1 MPEPTPVE
9 QGGRVPVRPGAMTA
23 VMRAVQPVASGPR
36 WVRFA
41 VVRDGRIEL
50 EGVRGPDQEVIVGP
64 EGQVPLA
71 VSKAGPPLSLLS
83 FRDGAWR
90 LKVREAWTGRT
101 SRGDLAD
108 AEARGGFRE
117 LKLEGEGRAKVV
129 IGDVSVLVQLVDRP
143 PARSKPQLPS
153 SLKRGLMG
161 GTDWTFTSFVA
172 ASFLLHFALVVFVV
186 EADWPVE
193 RQLIPSRHVQW
204 IVVEPPPPD
213 DAPTIADADDPVADD
228 APEVADDLP
237 SEPTETVDRPRHAS
251 APSSLREGS
260 ADTRPTVDHD
270 AIARAAA
277 DDVQSLLIGAESEI
291 AGAFANVLQNGAPT
305 ERAEDVFAQG
315 GGTTVASNSVGQ
327 IDEREGRGPPGGG
340 LGPQPLSGLRR
351 GAIEEQGPSEPL
363 RERVVT
369 VVRPPSGPGW
379 IPDPIDPTF
388 DPRELHRALRA
399 RMGAVRACY
408 EGELTHGNP
417 NLSGRIQVG
426 LTVQPMG
433 NLSGVRVVE
442 NSTGSESLGACVVRA
457 VSRVRLRR
465 GPSSPLQAEYPMV
478 FARQD

>member
-50 EGVRGPDQEVIVGP
+50 EGVRGPDQEVVVGP
-64 EGQVPLA
+64 EGQVPIA

-193 RQLIPSRHVQW
+193 RQLIPSRFAGA
-204 IVVEPPPPD
+204 IFVEPPPPIDPPEISRD
-213 DAPTIADADDPVADD
+213 DALADA
-228 APEVADDLP
+228 
-237 SEPTETVDRPRHAS
+237 SEPTEVGDDASSEPPREAARRPRPARPTSVPTPGSAETQATLDEQARAS
-251 APSSLREGS
+251 AQ
-260 ADTRPTVDHD
+260 
-270 AIARAAA
+270 RAL
-277 DDVQSLLIGAESEI
+277 DMVMGVNDESTGIGTLIS
-291 AGAFANVLQNGAPT
+291 QAPT
-305 ERAEDVFAQG
+305 EDAESILARMD
-315 GGTTVASNSVGQ
+315 GTAVATHEAGM
-327 IDEREGRGPPGGG
+327 IEERRRTGPPGGG

-408 EGELTHGNP
+408 EGELTRGNP

>member
-1 MPEPTPVE
+1 
-9 QGGRVPVRPGAMTA
+9 MTA

-50 EGVRGPDQEVIVGP
+50 EGVRGPDQEVVVGP
-64 EGQVPLA
+64 EGQVPIA

-193 RQLIPSRHVQW
+193 RQLIPSRHIEW
-204 IVVEPPPPD
+204 IVAELPPPD

-251 APSSLREGS
+251 APSSVREGS

-270 AIARAAA
+270 AVAREAARQVDA
-277 DDVQSLLIGAESEI
+277 LLLGATGDIGS
-291 AGAFANVLQNGAPT
+291 AFDALRNGAPT
-305 ERAEDVFAQG
+305 GEAADLLRHADGVR
-315 GGTTVASNSVGQ
+315 VASNDVGQ
-327 IDEREGRGPPGGG
+327 IEEREGRGPPGGG

>member
-50 EGVRGPDQEVIVGP
+50 EGVRGPDQEVVVGP
-64 EGQVPLA
+64 EGQVPIA

-193 RQLIPSRHVQW
+193 RQLIPSRHIEW
-204 IVVEPPPPD
+204 IVAELPPPD

-251 APSSLREGS
+251 APSSVREGS

-270 AIARAAA
+270 AVAREAARQVDA
-277 DDVQSLLIGAESEI
+277 LLLGATGDIGS
-291 AGAFANVLQNGAPT
+291 AFDALRNGAPT
-305 ERAEDVFAQG
+305 GEAADLLRHADGVR
-315 GGTTVASNSVGQ
+315 VASNDVGQ
-327 IDEREGRGPPGGG
+327 IEEREGRGPPGGG